1 MSGSVLPCR
10 SSSPISLLR
19 RLGAYS
25 RRDQRSRP
33 NLDRAAPAGRR
44 LPKIGCPAGSG
55 NGVGRGGDR
64 AHRGKGW
71 PDSRRYNPRI
81 QTTQA
86 GLKQFP
92 SISPDGK
99 WVVYESNQAGNPDI
113 YLQSVGGQNA
123 INLTKDSPDDDTQ
136 PAFSPDGES
145 IAFRSERQG
154 GGIFVMG
161 RTGESV
167 TRVTDGGYTPAWSPD
182 GTQLVFATAAPD
194 VFGMVPSEIWIVT
207 LASGERNRLSDVDG
221 IQASWSPHGHRIA
234 YWAVLAKG

>member
-1 MSGSVLPCR
+1 
-10 SSSPISLLR
+10 
-19 RLGAYS
+19 A
-25 RRDQRSRP
+25 SRP
-33 NLDRAAPAGRR
+33 TASGLCTRAIRPA
-44 LPKIGCPAGSG
+44 I
-55 NGVGRGGDR
+55 
-64 AHRGKGW
+64 
-71 PDSRRYNPRI
+71 RI
-81 QTTQA
+81 STCKA
-86 GLKQFP
+86 
-92 SISPDGK
+92 S
-99 WVVYESNQAGNPDI
+99 
-113 YLQSVGGQNA
+113 GQNA

-182 GTQLVFATAAPD
+182 GTQLVFATAAPN

-234 YWAVLAKG
+234 YWAVLAKGHEMIHHGGRGGHGRANCDQDWTSASSASSVVAL